1 MAPFILMLISLL
13 VFRGFGALGLS
24 LFASWQDSTRYALAL
39 MFLFTAT
46 THFTGMKEDLV
57 KMVPSIMPYPRQLVF
72 FTGLCEILGAI
83 GLVIAPVQR
92 LAGIALILLLV
103 ALFPA
108 NINAAR
114 NAIPLRGKPPTPL
127 WLRLPLQMVWIGLLC
142 WSTQ

>member
-1 MAPFILMLISLL
+1 M
-13 VFRGFGALGLS
+13 
-24 LFASWQDSTRYALAL
+24 
-39 MFLFTAT
+39 
-46 THFTGMKEDLV
+46 
-57 KMVPSIMPYPRQLVF
+57 F

-127 WLRLPLQMVWIGLLC
+127 WLRLPLQMVWIGLLW